1 MNRDTTSTTEG
12 FIAPPAVTREMLAY
26 LRQVFPNK
34 LPDDTSISDRELGA
48 LIGRQR
54 VITHLASLL
63 DNQEEDLLAN
73 VLKAKD

>member
-1 MNRDTTSTTEG
+1 M
-12 FIAPPAVTREMLAY
+12 AY

-34 LPDDTSISDRELGA
+34 LPDDPSISDRELGA

-54 VITHLASLL
+54 VITHLALIL
-63 DNQEEDLLAN
+63 DQQEEDLLAN